1 MSNTGKNRLETGA
14 AAEDKPAA
22 ETAEAPATAATAAT
36 ATNATSGAGGQ
47 TASHEPLVTGRASA
61 EQRALE
67 AIYLPARTQD
77 KSELELIEKS
87 EGPITIVRDRTVIF
101 AFLALFIGFGGF
113 MTWASTVKLSQ
124 GVFAQG
130 QVAVDSQRKTVQHLE
145 GGIIESIFVRE
156 GDMVEFG
163 QQLIVL
169 QDVQSRSRQDQMIKR
184 LGVLSATLDRLKA
197 EQVEDGNLVFNS
209 LTDLGLSAADEK
221 EVLQQQQTLYLDR
234 LDQLSGAKQMLIT
247 RIARFEEDISGRLA
261 QIRALEAQ
269 RAINEEELRNLRGLL
284 ADNLTQRDKVV
295 AKELSLSETDF
306 QIAQQRSAIGQL
318 NVQIEEAKA
327 ESLQLDRDRRREI
340 SEEIAKTQNAI
351 LEIEEELLG
360 LRDVV
365 SRTQITAP
373 QKGRV
378 LNLSFATVGGVI
390 PPSEP
395 IMQIVPDG
403 DELVVEAQLRTIDRD
418 SISKGAEVNARF
430 TAFPTRSTPELI
442 GLVDSISADVVT
454 DPNSGTPYYNLR
466 VIFAPEEYARL
477 NAALAEQAR
486 TNDSRRTLSLTPG
499 MPVDIFVDNGEP
511 KRPIEIFFEPLEEVL
526 DRALRGS

>member
-1 MSNTGKNRLETGA
+1 MSNTDKDQPGNAATTEDKATAEAADAIATASTATGA
-14 AAEDKPAA
+14 AGEQP
-22 ETAEAPATAATAAT
+22 
-36 ATNATSGAGGQ
+36 GANPEQ
-47 TASHEPLVTGRASA
+47 PMTGRASA

-87 EGPITIVRDRTVIF
+87 EEPITIVRDRTVIF

-209 LTDLGLSAADEK
+209 LTDLGLSAGDEK

-269 RAINEEELRNLRGLL
+269 RSINQEELRNLRGLL

-378 LNLSFATVGGVI
+378 LNLSCATLGGVI

-466 VIFAPEEYARL
+466 VIFTPEEYARL

-486 TNDSRRTLSLTPG
+486 TDESRRTLSLTPG

>member
-1 MSNTGKNRLETGA
+1 M
-14 AAEDKPAA
+14 
-22 ETAEAPATAATAAT
+22 
-36 ATNATSGAGGQ
+36 
-47 TASHEPLVTGRASA
+47 
-61 EQRALE
+61 
-67 AIYLPARTQD
+67 
-77 KSELELIEKS
+77 
-87 EGPITIVRDRTVIF
+87 
-101 AFLALFIGFGGF
+101 
-113 MTWASTVKLSQ
+113 
-124 GVFAQG
+124 
-130 QVAVDSQRKTVQHLE
+130 RK
-145 GGIIESIFVRE
+145 
-156 GDMVEFG
+156 
-163 QQLIVL
+163 
-169 QDVQSRSRQDQMIKR
+169 RSCSK
-184 LGVLSATLDRLKA
+184 
-197 EQVEDGNLVFNS
+197 
-209 LTDLGLSAADEK
+209 
-221 EVLQQQQTLYLDR
+221 QQTLYLDR

-269 RAINEEELRNLRGLL
+269 RSINQEELRNLRGLL

-418 SISKGAEVNARF
+418 SISKGAEVNASIHG
-430 TAFPTRSTPELI
+430 FP
-442 GLVDSISADVVT
+442 D
-454 DPNSGTPYYNLR
+454 
-466 VIFAPEEYARL
+466 
-477 NAALAEQAR
+477 
-486 TNDSRRTLSLTPG
+486 
-499 MPVDIFVDNGEP
+499 PVDAGAHRSGRQHFRRRGH
-511 KRPIEIFFEPLEEVL
+511 RPEFRHAVL
-526 DRALRGS
+526 QSARDLHARGICAAERGAGRAGAHG